1 MALKLQDIFLESK
14 IIFRFTN
21 YFYIPGMKIFSYL
34 STSRVGEGITYDFNR
49 VRGQRTKGIYT
60 SSDFF
65 CIILFENIFNCMCVV
80 ALNNNF

>member
-34 STSRVGEGITYDFNR
+34 STSRVGEGITYDFDR
-49 VRGQRTKGIYT
+49 VRG
-60 SSDFF
+60 
-65 CIILFENIFNCMCVV
+65 
-80 ALNNNF
+80 